1 MFAPGV
7 ITGPPTFSPDGNTVY
22 FTRKRTIMVS
32 HRRGD
37 EWSDPEVAPFS
48 GTWGD
53 ADPAMAPDGSFLI
66 FASNRPASEPGDPL
80 DGEWGTP
87 ERKVFKGQGGNL
99 WRVDRAG
106 DHWGPPRRLPDA
118 VNRGTAVFEPS
129 VVADGS
135 LYFMDA
141 HLPGNFRL
149 YRSQLRDGRYG
160 EPVQLPFTD
169 GTSSD
174 WDLTVAPDESFLVFA
189 SDRAPVPADHGD
201 DLFLVRR
208 IAGTWGPVAHLGP
221 GVNHPDTGSVKPR
234 LGPDGH
240 TLYFLSDRPVSGAPP
255 SAAGGPPVFHIWH
268 VDLALSL
275 NAAR

>member
-1 MFAPGV
+1 MVVSRLALRIAALACAAACHSPTADPVAPHPAPVGGAAVTDARAPELFAPGV

-37 EWSDPEVAPFS
+37 GWFDPEVAPFS

-66 FASNRPASEPGDPL
+66 FASNRPASQPGDPL

-135 LYFMDA
+135 VYFMDA

-149 YRSQLRDGRYG
+149 YRDVSLNVSRRPRACPQACR
-160 EPVQLPFTD
+160 
-169 GTSSD
+169 SSP
-174 WDLTVAPDESFLVFA
+174 T
-189 SDRAPVPADHGD
+189 
-201 DLFLVRR
+201 
-208 IAGTWGPVAHLGP
+208 
-221 GVNHPDTGSVKPR
+221 HPS
-234 LGPDGH
+234 
-240 TLYFLSDRPVSGAPP
+240 P
-255 SAAGGPPVFHIWH
+255 SAMRAHRRVQPWTRT
-268 VDLALSL
+268 ASSRS
-275 NAAR
+275 ASSCRRSRRTSR